1 MKTIFTTTRYGLK
14 RIQIITQENLSDNSD
29 LAKNHHVPLL
39 TSTDLF
45 SFIGG
50 IGLVY
55 SCCVTIISLF
65 VMNPQEFIY
74 GLSFTT
80 QLFSVSKHMC
90 KISMVLFIY
99 SISLGYCI
107 HLCHDSIR
115 KITNT
120 LINKKWIYYTI
131 LTISIIILFYAGLY
145 YKLNDIFTH
154 IYNYYIEVVSFII
167 FMVFFILLF
176 LMKGNILF
184 NSLSIYTVLS
194 IYCSLYVINY
204 SNTIVPCINL
214 TIFLTDGEQIKAKDV
229 FMSKESLVI
238 AHLDKGEIIIPL
250 SRIKKIEKIPSFKKP
265 L

>member
-1 MKTIFTTTRYGLK
+1 MLFRSHMKTIFTTTRYGLK

-107 HLCHDSIR
+107 YLCHDSI
-115 KITNT
+115 
-120 LINKKWIYYTI
+120 KK
-131 LTISIIILFYAGLY
+131 
-145 YKLNDIFTH
+145 
-154 IYNYYIEVVSFII
+154 
-167 FMVFFILLF
+167 
-176 LMKGNILF
+176 
-184 NSLSIYTVLS
+184 
-194 IYCSLYVINY
+194 
-204 SNTIVPCINL
+204 
-214 TIFLTDGEQIKAKDV
+214 
-229 FMSKESLVI
+229 
-238 AHLDKGEIIIPL
+238 
-250 SRIKKIEKIPSFKKP
+250 
-265 L
+265 